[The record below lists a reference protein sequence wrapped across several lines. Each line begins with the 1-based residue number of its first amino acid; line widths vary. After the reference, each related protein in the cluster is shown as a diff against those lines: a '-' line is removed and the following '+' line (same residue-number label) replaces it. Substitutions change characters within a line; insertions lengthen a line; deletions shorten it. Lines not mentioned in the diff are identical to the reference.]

1 MWPSYEKNKSQ
12 VDEEM
17 LRLCER
23 VMDEVNRN
31 LVTAPVSRS

>member
-12 VDEEM
+12 VDDEM

-23 VMDEVNRN
+23 VMSEVNRN
-31 LVTAPVSRS
+31 LVTAPGKDS